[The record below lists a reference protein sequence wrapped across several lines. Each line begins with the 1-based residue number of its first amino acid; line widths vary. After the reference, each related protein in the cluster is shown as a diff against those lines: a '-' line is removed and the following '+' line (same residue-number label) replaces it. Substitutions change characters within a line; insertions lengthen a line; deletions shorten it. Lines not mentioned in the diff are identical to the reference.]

1 MRIDKYLKVSRLI
14 KRRTLAKTMADNGRI
29 QMNGKTVKASTTVS
43 IGDQL
48 TLQFGQKIVKI
59 EVTNVFDSTKKED
72 AKYMYKY
79 LESHNE
85 VNHE

>member
-14 KRRTLAKTMADNGRI
+14 KRRTLAKTMADYGRI
-29 QMNGKTVKASTTVS
+29 QINGKTVKASATVS